1 MPLETVRVTVQTDDT
16 VPALVDDVV
25 VRVYDATGTT
35 LQTFGTT
42 GGVNPG
48 EVEFTLDGDAVPV
61 EYQLRFYL
69 LGGSIV
75 SPQQISVYSPPTPA
89 NNFAITAHVPTLPEA
104 ATTDRCRVSGY
115 VIRPDGSPM
124 RGCDIHLIHR
134 YYPIISSDR
143 IVTGERISHKTN
155 QAGYVEF
162 DLLRRGLYIATVEG
176 YTDVPREVEVPNAP
190 AVRLSDLLFPIPV
203 SIAWDAGGPWTVAE
217 GNELVLTPVV
227 TLSSGV
233 TVQGPA
239 AEDLEYTVSDPLVA
253 SVSFTETELVVHGNA
268 AGTTTLQISR
278 RDTSIGVLPD
288 PGISAGS
295 LGITVT

>member
-1 MPLETVRVTVQTDDT
+1 MEEFKSFVSKFTPYLEDIRRRLYYTAFFF
-16 VPALVDDVV
+16 ALAFV
-25 VRVYDATGTT
+25 GGF
-35 LQTFGTT
+35 FGTRYILHAILSIFELNN
-42 GGVNPG
+42 V
-48 EVEFTLDGDAVPV
+48 
-61 EYQLRFYL
+61 
-69 LGGSIV
+69 SIV
-75 SPQQISVYSPPTPA
+75 TTSPFQFADLSIDIGIFFAFLISFPVLIYNIYSFFGPA
-89 NNFAITAHVPTLPEA
+89 FNKREKRVMLFLVPCSLILFIFGFFYGFAI
-104 ATTDRCRVSGY
+104 
-115 VIRPDGSPM
+115 M
-124 RGCDIHLIHR
+124 
-134 YYPIISSDR
+134 YYALMILAEIN
-143 IVTGERISHKTN
+143 IQVGIKN
-155 QAGYVEF
+155 
-162 DLLRRGLYIATVEG
+162 IW
-176 YTDVPREVEVPNAP
+176 DV
-190 AVRLSDLLFPIPV
+190 
-203 SIAWDAGGPWTVAE
+203 GGPWTVAE